1 MKLVPLLAATVVAFV
16 VANPTFAQD
25 FGQTSDEIIQFV
37 PLLTLGIPFAIGNWF
52 LAARIGQNA
61 TIWVILSLIPIVNY
75 FFAVYVSYTV
85 VFYVIDRLKD
95 IAAKA

>member
-1 MKLVPLLAATVVAFV
+1 MRLVQLLAATVVSLLA
-16 VANPTFAQD
+16 ANSTFAQD

-37 PLLTLGIPFAIGNWF
+37 PLFILGIPFAIGNGF
-52 LAARIGQNA
+52 LAPRMGQSA

-75 FFAVYVSYTV
+75 FFAVYVTYKV

-95 IAAKA
+95 ITGKA